1 MDPMTA
7 FLLSMQA
14 AGLVSSAYGY
24 KSQRKTIELGRKLEQ
39 EQFTTNLQALRLE
52 SAQASLDEMKQV
64 RQNIGAQIV
73 ANAARGNRGG
83 SSYLGIQES
92 VSNFNN
98 DERRRRLNLLAKESQ
113 LRAGQVLSGLHTL
126 QSETQLGQSLFKDFL
141 NTVPLSAGLDSLF
154 RQSKKKSSTNATSNT
169 GGDFNWGY

>member
-14 AGLVSSAYGY
+14 AGLITSAFGAH
-24 KSQRKTIELGRKLEQ
+24 SQQKTIALGRKLEQ
-39 EQFTTNLQALRLE
+39 EQYTTNLQALRLE
-52 SAQASLDEMKQV
+52 SAQSSLDELKLV
-64 RQNIGAQIV
+64 RQNVGAQIA

-92 VSNFNN
+92 TSNYEN

-113 LRAGQVLSGLHTL
+113 LRAGHILSGLHTL
-126 QSETQLGQSLFKDFL
+126 QSETQLGQNLLKDFL
-141 NTVPLSAGLDSLF
+141 NTIPLSAGVDSLF
-154 RQSKKKSSTNATSNT
+154 NSSKKKASNNATSNT